1 MKRNRDYSTAALLLA
16 MGLAST
22 FACSKP
28 EAVAERTLR
37 AVRTVVAETSAAQRI
52 RTFSGTS
59 ESSLQ
64 SRLSFK
70 VSGTI
75 EELPIEVGDNLK
87 RGQVLARVD
96 ASQYQLEAQ
105 QAQASLVQAQA
116 SLRNAESSY
125 ERIQGLYENNNASR
139 GDLDSA
145 RANAES
151 GRAQVRSAEKQLEL
165 ARLNVS
171 YTRLR
176 AAEDCSVATVDVE
189 VNENIN
195 AGSTVAMVNCGDQL
209 EVDLAI
215 PEGLISGVDRGMA
228 AEISFD
234 ALPGETFAGKV
245 TEVGVPGQD
254 SATFAVTVAILDQHE
269 GLRPGLA
276 AEVLFQFASSGRDDL
291 VLIPLSAVAKDPAG
305 SYVYLAK
312 PAGDGEAVVARQGVQ
327 LGELTELGVEVL
339 SGVSTGDL
347 VITAGVALIQEGLR
361 VRLQEGASQSGEGVS
376 AAESQEG

>member
-1 MKRNRDYSTAALLLA
+1 MKRNRGYLSPAVLLA
-16 MGLAST
+16 LGLISGLASSL
-22 FACSKP
+22 ACSKP
-28 EAVAERTLR
+28 EVVAERTLR
-37 AVRTVVAETSAAQRI
+37 AVRTVVAETSAAQRT
-52 RTFSGTS
+52 RTFSGS
-59 ESSLQ
+59 SQSSLQ

-70 VSGTI
+70 VSGTL
-75 EELPIEVGDNLK
+75 EELPIEVGDALK

-116 SLRNAESSY
+116 ALRNAESSY
-125 ERIQGLYENNNASR
+125 QRVQGLYENNNASR

-151 GRAQVRSAEKQLEL
+151 GRAQVRAAEKQLEL

-176 AAEDCSVATVDVE
+176 AAEDCSVATVEVE
-189 VNENIN
+189 VNENVN

-209 EVDLAI
+209 EVDLEI
-215 PEGLISGVDRGMA
+215 PEGLIGGVDRGMA

-234 ALPGETFAGKV
+234 ALPGESFAGKV
-245 TEVGVPGQD
+245 TEVGAPARDG
-254 SATFAVTVAILDQHE
+254 ATFAVTVAILDQHE
-269 GLRPGLA
+269 DLRAGLA
-276 AEVLFQFASSGRDDL
+276 AEVLFQFAAKGREDL

-312 PAGDGEAVVARQGVQ
+312 PAGDGEAVVARQEVQ
-327 LGELTELGVEVL
+327 LGELTERGVEVL
-339 SGVSTGDL
+339 TGVSSGDL
-347 VITAGVALIQEGLR
+347 VITAGVGVIQEGLR
-361 VRLQEGASQSGEGVS
+361 VRLQDGVGEAD
-376 AAESQEG
+376 AAAQEG